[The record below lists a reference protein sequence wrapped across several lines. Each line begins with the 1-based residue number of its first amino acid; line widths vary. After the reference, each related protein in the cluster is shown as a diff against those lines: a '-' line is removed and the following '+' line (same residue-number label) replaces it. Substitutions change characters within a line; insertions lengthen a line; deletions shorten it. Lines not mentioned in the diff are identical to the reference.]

1 MKPMI
6 KFEQLFFFPAD
17 VVSVY
22 DGDTIT
28 TQIKLPFNLSKLSK
42 VRLAKID
49 TPEISTRNKVEK
61 VLGYKAK
68 DRMIEL
74 CGDKVWLESLEG
86 GKEDKYG
93 RVLANLYTLDGID
106 IAETLINEHLGV
118 AYDGGTKKHVWG

>member
-1 MKPMI
+1 MI

-49 TPEISTRNKVEK
+49 TPEIRTRNKVEK

-118 AYDGGTKKHVWG
+118 SYDGGTKKHVWG